1 MSTSA
6 NALYGSPKRE
16 ISVILPVLNE
26 EKYLE
31 DAVKAILAQ
40 KYDGKIEVILAV
52 APSEDRSLE
61 IAQRLHI
68 NDARVVIVDNPTGRT
83 AAGLNRAIAAAQYSI
98 IVRVDGHSNIPNNYC
113 QLSIISQTS

>member
-31 DAVKAILAQ
+31 DAVNSILSQ
-40 KYDGKIEVILAV
+40 KYVGKLEVILAV
-52 APSEDRSLE
+52 GPSHDKKASC
-61 IAQRLHI
+61 
-68 NDARVVIVDNPTGRT
+68 N
-83 AAGLNRAIAAAQYSI
+83 S
-98 IVRVDGHSNIPNNYC
+98 
-113 QLSIISQTS
+113 